1 MSIKVY
7 AFYNNKGGVG
17 KTTLCSNASILYA
30 EQNPEK
36 QILVIDM
43 CPQANI
49 SQFLLGGGKEGYD
62 NNQKLQ
68 SAYSRRNVVGFV
80 DWILKGN
87 ADFKLLPK
95 NSTYKVRASLY
106 NEYIPENLYLI
117 AGDSFL
123 ESLSLALNYA
133 VINPANISAWK
144 DYMTAIKRLCESE
157 KVSASLGIA
166 LHQLPHQGKTFIMP
180 DEKEITLTKN
190 TYEEAVENVEDLVS
204 KL

>member
-1 MSIKVY
+1 MTKVY

-87 ADFKLLPK
+87 ADFKSL

-106 NEYIPENLYLI
+106 NEHIPKKSVFNC
-117 AGDSFL
+117 
-123 ESLSLALNYA
+123 
-133 VINPANISAWK
+133 W
-144 DYMTAIKRLCESE
+144 
-157 KVSASLGIA
+157 
-166 LHQLPHQGKTFIMP
+166 
-180 DEKEITLTKN
+180 
-190 TYEEAVENVEDLVS
+190 
-204 KL
+204 